1 MPTTRALSPS
11 SALQKR
17 FAVYVERLACVLGHA
32 DRNEPLKDYCTGLLL
47 DGERKSVEPMA
58 ARLHPDEVSRAHQSL
73 HHLVAKAP
81 WDDET
86 LLSEVRSAVLPAL
99 TRKSPVVAWI
109 VDDTGIPKKGWHS
122 VGVSRQYCGQVGKQ
136 DNCQVAVSLSV
147 ATQKA
152 SLPVAFQ
159 LYLPE
164 SWAGDKERRRKA
176 GVPEEVVFET
186 KPRIAMAQI
195 RRAVDADLPRGVV
208 LADAAYGNETRFREE
223 LDELGLAYMVG
234 IQSSLHL
241 WPTGMEPLPA
251 KEWKGTGRKPTLRR
265 RSKDM
270 QPSTAQQ
277 LVLVEGETR
286 FEVLRWREG
295 SNRALESRF
304 LALRVRPAHRDYW
317 RSEPYPEC
325 WLVAEWPEGEAQPT
339 KYWLS
344 NLGADMA
351 LKDLVQHAKR
361 RWMIERDYEELKQE
375 LGLGHYEGR
384 GWRGFHHHAALVIAA
399 YGFLVKERSLFSPSA
414 RGGTIKIDAPGQPQD
429 YRPRGAAS

>member
-1 MPTTRALSPS
+1 MCATRRVSPS

-17 FAVYVERLACVLGHA
+17 FAAYVERLTRAVGHA
-32 DRNEPLKDYCTGLLL
+32 DRAQPLKSYCTGLLL

-58 ARLHPDEVSRAHQSL
+58 ARVHPDEVSRAHQSL

-81 WDDET
+81 WDEDA

-99 TRKSPVVAWI
+99 TRKSSVVSWI
-109 VDDTGIPKKGWHS
+109 VDDTGIPKKGRHS
-122 VGVSRQYCGQVGKQ
+122 VGVARQYCGQVGKQ
-136 DNCQVAVSLSV
+136 DNCQVAVSLSL
-147 ATQKA
+147 ATEKA

-164 SWAGDKERRRKA
+164 SWAADKERRRKA
-176 GVPEEVVFET
+176 GVPEEIVFET
-186 KPRIAMAQI
+186 KPRIAMTQI
-195 RRAVDADLPRGVV
+195 RRAVDVDLPRGVV

-223 LDELGLAYMVG
+223 LEELGLTYMVG

-251 KEWKGTGRKPTLRR
+251 KPWKGTGRKPTLRQ
-265 RSKDM
+265 RSKDI
-270 QPSTAQQ
+270 QPTTAQN
-277 LVLVEGETR
+277 LVLVEGETC
-286 FEVLRWREG
+286 LQTMRWREG

-304 LALRVRPAHRDYW
+304 LALRARPSHRDYW

-325 WLVAEWPEGEAQPT
+325 WLVAEWPEGEAEPT

-344 NLGADMA
+344 NLAADMK
-351 LKDLVQHAKR
+351 LQDLVQHAKR

-414 RGGTIKIDAPGQPQD
+414 RSGTIAIGTRKQAQD
-429 YRPRGAAS
+429 HRPRGAAS

>member
-1 MPTTRALSPS
+1 MCATRRVFPS

-17 FAVYVERLACVLGHA
+17 FAAYVERLARVVGHA
-32 DRNEPLKDYCTGLLL
+32 DRAQPLKSYCTGLLL

-58 ARLHPDEVSRAHQSL
+58 ARVHPDEVSRAHQSL

-81 WDDET
+81 WDEGA
-86 LLSEVRSAVLPAL
+86 LLSEVRGAVLPAL
-99 TRKSPVVAWI
+99 TRKSPVAAWI
-109 VDDTGIPKKGWHS
+109 IDDTGIPKKGRHS
-122 VGVSRQYCGQVGKQ
+122 VGVARQYCGQVGKQ

-152 SLPVAFQ
+152 SLPVAFH

-164 SWAGDKERRRKA
+164 SWASDKERRRKA
-176 GVPEEVVFET
+176 GVPEEIVFET

-223 LDELGLAYMVG
+223 LEELGLTYMVG

-251 KEWKGTGRKPTLRR
+251 KEWKGKGRKPTLRQR
-265 RSKDM
+265 GKDI
-270 QPSTAQQ
+270 QPTTAQQ
-277 LVLVEGETR
+277 LILVEGEAR
-286 FEVLRWREG
+286 FEVVRWREG

-304 LALRVRPAHRDYW
+304 LALRVRPSHRDYW

-325 WLVAEWPEGEAQPT
+325 WLVAEWPEGEVEAT

-344 NLGADMA
+344 NLAADMA

-414 RGGTIKIDAPGQPQD
+414 RSGTIAIATRNRTQD